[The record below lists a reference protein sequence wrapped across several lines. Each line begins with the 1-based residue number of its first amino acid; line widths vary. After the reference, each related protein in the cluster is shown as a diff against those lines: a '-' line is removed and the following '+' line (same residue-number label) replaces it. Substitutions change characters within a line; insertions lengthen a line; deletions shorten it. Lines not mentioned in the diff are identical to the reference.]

1 VPLDLQTLFDH
12 PPTFRTQRLTLRP
25 IEESDLADLFLVNRD
40 PEVTR
45 YLPYPPW
52 KSMDDANAW
61 LERTKTR
68 FADKAAAQFA
78 IRIEGDNSAPALT
91 VGNALLFNFSVD
103 HDVAEVGYVIGREHW
118 GQGYV
123 AEAMRPI
130 VAYAFE
136 KLSCHRLQAKLD
148 AMNHASARVLE
159 KLGFAYEGTLRED
172 FAKDGIRS
180 DTAFYGLLR
189 REWLAQ
195 R

>member
-1 VPLDLQTLFDH
+1 MPLNLDPLFTDTPCFETARLALRTVVATDLDALFAVN
-12 PPTFRTQRLTLRP
+12 
-25 IEESDLADLFLVNRD
+25 ADS
-40 PEVTR
+40 EVTR
-45 YLPYPPW
+45 YLPYPTW
-52 KSMDDANAW
+52 QSQEDADAW
-61 LERTKTR
+61 FKRLQDR
-68 FADKAAAQFA
+68 FAARIGVQWA
-78 IRIEGDNSAPALT
+78 ICEKDDDRVI
-91 VGNALLFNFSVD
+91 GNALIFGFSVD
-103 HDVAEVGYVIGREHW
+103 HDIAEIGYVIGREHW